1 MEIGVL
7 PWILFNVFLITM
19 LLLDL
24 FVFHRKAHVIQ
35 TKESLLWTGLWVGL
49 AVVFGLGIWYFE
61 GSSHALDFFSG
72 YLVEESLSVDN
83 LFVFLMLF
91 TYFCVPKEHQ
101 YRVLFWGILM
111 AIVLRAAFIIGG
123 IALFQALEWIV
134 YVFGAFLIFTGIRM
148 GMQSD
153 DNPHPAANP
162 VVKLLCKFLPMTSK
176 YHGGKFFILENGR
189 RLATPLFMVFMAVNL
204 TDVIFAVDSIPAI
217 LAITQDPFI
226 VYTSNMFA
234 IMGLRSIYFALSG
247 FAQRLHY
254 LHYGLAAVLV
264 FLGVKMILSG
274 IYHIPTF
281 LSLLVIGSILAVA
294 VIASLRRPPDPEVIP
309 DLSCPAN
316 PEGTC
321 SFDEI
326 RKGE

>member
-1 MEIGVL
+1 MDIGIW
-7 PWILFNVFLITM
+7 PWILFNVFLISM

-24 FVFHRKAHVIQ
+24 LVFNRKAHAIKM
-35 TKESLLWTGLWVGL
+35 KESLIWTSVWVGM
-49 AVVFGLGIWYFE
+49 AVIFGLGIWYFE
-61 GSSHALDFFSG
+61 GSSHAIAFFSG
-72 YLVEESLSVDN
+72 YVVEESLSVDN

-91 TYFCVPKEHQ
+91 TYFSVPHEHQ
-101 YRVLFWGILM
+101 HRVLFWGILM

-123 IALFQALEWIV
+123 IALFQALEWII

-153 DNPHPAANP
+153 ENPHPEANP
-162 VVKLLCKFLPMTSK
+162 VVKLMCRFLPMTSS
-176 YHGGKFFILENGR
+176 YHGGKFFTMENGR
-189 RLATPLFMVFMAVNL
+189 RLATPLFVVFMAVNL
-204 TDVIFAVDSIPAI
+204 TDVIFAVDSIPAV

-264 FLGVKMILSG
+264 FLGVKMMLSG
-274 IYHIPTF
+274 IFEIPTI
-281 LSLLVIGSILAVA
+281 LSLLIIASLLGIA
-294 VIASLRRPPDPEVIP
+294 VIASLRRPPEPEVLP
-309 DLSCPAN
+309 NPACPI
-316 PEGTC
+316 
-321 SFDEI
+321 DEPG
-326 RKGE
+326 KGE